1 MDLGTDDLFA
11 FPLSQVGAQVAV
23 EEPAD
28 SMRLVDL
35 IKASFGGDRSA
46 AGRYAAE
53 QRWKGH
59 VKREEKGKEGRTLRD
74 ATAEVSAL
82 LRRINGML
90 EYPISDKGSAG
101 NPMTPEEYEASPA
114 TSFRFVYVKTGK
126 NGKVMLVPSK
136 QSMEAERRVNELGQQ
151 AFKEVGARLVADG
164 TITQKELDDAIAFQ
178 RAPEEDESP
187 DADLYRRA
195 MAGDESL
202 GKEVSEAGRRVAEAK
217 EAASKAKGALMKA
230 TREYNKHLQTA
241 GGRSYDS
248 TARRLWEERKQ
259 AKAANIDARLELM
272 NADEALMDLIRD
284 IRPVDYKA
292 QGDAWLA
299 GRANSLRVQGFIG
312 AEVKR
317 VLAGDNAM
325 SESHPANKVDVP
337 QMTTE
342 FRPSDGGKATV
353 KSGDQVVAEIMGEVS
368 RRFPKKLLDLVAGVR
383 HKFTSRGGGHY
394 NDGMNLIQADMDDAD
409 TLTHETVHAIS
420 YRDSATRVL
429 EQAALSRRVFGKS
442 DQPDD
447 SFSKKLEKG
456 LQRVVG
462 ATKAVGWRIGG
473 KYIEDKFVAGY
484 QGRMYGLERSS
495 GRSQPTEILTIA
507 TENVFGGGHWFRGS
521 GRLDQDLMM
530 TALGWLLVGGSNR
543 D

>member
-1 MDLGTDDLFA
+1 MAGIQDLDYYDDDDL
-11 FPLSQVGAQVAV
+11 V
-23 EEPAD
+23 ELL
-28 SMRLVDL
+28 RQVDL
-35 IKASFGGDRSA
+35 EEMLKASFGGDRSA

-59 VKREEKGKEGRTLRD
+59 VKREGKGGDGKTLKE
-74 ATAEVSAL
+74 ATAEVADV

-90 EYPISDKGSAG
+90 GYPISDKGSIG
-101 NPMTPEEYEASPA
+101 NPMTPEEYEASSY
-114 TSFRFVYVKTGK
+114 TSFQFVYVKTGK

-136 QSMEAERRVNELGQQ
+136 QSMEAEKRVNELGRR
-151 AFKEVGARLVADG
+151 AFKEIGATLVADG

-178 RAPEEDESP
+178 RAPEEEDDSP

-195 MAGDESL
+195 MAGDKSL
-202 GKEVSEAGRRVAEAK
+202 GEKVSAAGRRVAEAK

-230 TREYNKHLQTA
+230 TREYNKYMQTP
-241 GGRSYDS
+241 GGRSYDE
-248 TARRLWEERKQ
+248 TARRLWQARAQ
-259 AKAANIDARLELM
+259 AKGASINARLELAT
-272 NADEALMDLIRD
+272 ADEVLMEVIRE

-292 QGDAWLA
+292 QDDAKEA
-299 GRANSLRVQGFIG
+299 GKANSLRVQGLIG

-317 VLAGDNAM
+317 VLAGLHAM
-325 SESHPANKVDVP
+325 SDSHPANKVGVP
-337 QMTTE
+337 TTVL
-342 FRPSDGGKATV
+342 RITDDKLQSKTGN
-353 KSGDQVVAEIMGEVS
+353 QVVAEIMGETS

-383 HKFTSRGGGHY
+383 YRFTSRGGGY
-394 NDGMNLIQADMDDAD
+394 YTDGQNLIQADMDDAD

-420 YRDSATRVL
+420 YKDSATRVL
-429 EQAALSRRVFGKS
+429 EQAALSRRVFGKP

-447 SFSKKLEKG
+447 SFAKKLEKG
-456 LQRVVG
+456 LQKIVG
-462 ATKAVGWRIGG
+462 ATKAVGWRLGG

-484 QGRMYGLERSS
+484 QGRMYGLERTS
-495 GRSQPTEILTIA
+495 GGSQPTEILTIA
-507 TENVFGGGHWFRGS
+507 TENVFGGGQWFKNS

>member
-1 MDLGTDDLFA
+1 MTIPTLDEMDDAIEGLLELF
-11 FPLSQVGAQVAV
+11 
-23 EEPAD
+23 EEED
-28 SMRLVDL
+28 SESLADL

-59 VKREEKGKEGRTLRD
+59 VKREDKGKEGKTLRD

-151 AFKEVGARLVADG
+151 AFKEVGARLVAEG

-178 RAPEEDESP
+178 RAPEDADESP

-195 MAGDESL
+195 MAGDKSL
-202 GKEVSEAGRRVAEAK
+202 GNEIAEKGRRVAEAK

-230 TREYNKHLQTA
+230 TREYNKYLETE
-241 GGRSYDS
+241 GGRSYDE
-248 TARRLWEERKQ
+248 TARRLWQARAQ
-259 AKAANIDARLELM
+259 AKGASVNARLELM
-272 NADEALMDLIRD
+272 NADEALMEAIRE

-325 SESHPANKVDVP
+325 SDSHPANKVDVP

-383 HKFTSRGGGHY
+383 HNFTSRGGGYY
-394 NDGMNLIQADMDDAD
+394 NDGMNLIQSDMDDAD

-420 YRDSATRVL
+420 YKDSATRVL
-429 EQAALSRRVFGKS
+429 EQAALSRRVFGKP

-447 SFSKKLEKG
+447 SFAKKLEKG
-456 LQRVVG
+456 LQRVIG
-462 ATKAVGWRIGG
+462 GTKAVGWRLGG

-484 QGRMYGLERSS
+484 QGRMYGLERTS
-495 GRSQPTEILTIA
+495 GGSQPTEILTVA

>member
-1 MDLGTDDLFA
+1 MAGIQDLDYYDDDDLIELLRQVDLGEML
-11 FPLSQVGAQVAV
+11 
-23 EEPAD
+23 
-28 SMRLVDL
+28 
-35 IKASFGGDRSA
+35 KASFGGDRSA

-59 VKREEKGKEGRTLRD
+59 VKREDKGKEGKTLRD

-101 NPMTPEEYEASPA
+101 NPMTPEEYEASSA

-151 AFKEVGARLVADG
+151 AFKEVGARLVAEG

-178 RAPEEDESP
+178 RAPEEEDESP

-195 MAGDESL
+195 MAGDKSL
-202 GKEVSEAGRRVAEAK
+202 GNEIAEKGRRVAEAK

-230 TREYNKHLQTA
+230 TREYNKYLETE
-241 GGRSYDS
+241 GGRSYDE

-259 AKAANIDARLELM
+259 ARAANIDARLELAT
-272 NADEALMDLIRD
+272 ADEVLMEAIRE

-292 QGDAWLA
+292 LDDARAA
-299 GRANSLRVQGFIG
+299 GKANSLRVQGLIG

-317 VLAGDNAM
+317 VLAEDNAM
-325 SESHPANKVDVP
+325 SDSHPANKVGVP
-337 QMTTE
+337 TTVL
-342 FRPSDGGKATV
+342 RITDDKLQSKT
-353 KSGDQVVAEIMGEVS
+353 GDQVVAEIMGEVS
-368 RRFPKKLLDLVAGVR
+368 RRFPKRLLDLVAGVR
-383 HKFTSRGGGHY
+383 HKFTSRGGGYY

-420 YRDSATRVL
+420 YKDSATRVL
-429 EQAALSRRVFGKS
+429 EQSALSRRVFGKP

-447 SFSKKLEKG
+447 SFAKKLEKG

-462 ATKAVGWRIGG
+462 GTKAVGWRLGG

-484 QGRMYGLERSS
+484 QGRMYGMERSTFQ
-495 GRSQPTEILTIA
+495 SQPTEILTIA
-507 TENVFGGGHWFRGS
+507 TENVFGGGSYFRS
-521 GRLDQDLMM
+521 TGRLDQDLMM

>member
-1 MDLGTDDLFA
+1 MADLGFIDDLWFDR
-11 FPLSQVGAQVAV
+11 S
-23 EEPAD
+23 EELD
-28 SMRLVDL
+28 EGMRLADL

-59 VKREEKGKEGRTLRD
+59 VKREDKGKEGKTLRD

-82 LRRINGML
+82 LGRINRMFV
-90 EYPISDKGSAG
+90 YPYAGKGSLQY
-101 NPMTPEEYEASPA
+101 PMTPEEYESSSD
-114 TSFRFVYVKTGK
+114 TSHQFVFVKTGK

-136 QSMEAERRVNELGQQ
+136 QSMEAERRVNELGRQ

-178 RAPEEDESP
+178 RSPEEEDESP

-195 MAGDESL
+195 MAGDDSL
-202 GKEVSEAGRRVAEAK
+202 GKEVSEAGRRVAQAK

-230 TREYNKHLQTA
+230 TREYNKHMQTA
-241 GGRSYDS
+241 GGRRYDE
-248 TARRLWEERKQ
+248 TARRLYEERKQ
-259 AKAANIDARLELM
+259 AKAANIDARLELI
-272 NADEALMDLIRD
+272 NADEALMRLIRD

-292 QGDAWLA
+292 QGEAREA
-299 GRANSLRVQGFIG
+299 GKANSLRVQGLIG

-317 VLAGDNAM
+317 LLAGDNAM
-325 SESHPANKVDVP
+325 SDSHPANKVDVP

-394 NDGMNLIQADMDDAD
+394 NNGMNLIQADMDDAD

-420 YRDSATRVL
+420 YKDSATRVL
-429 EQAALSRRVFGKS
+429 EQAALSRRVFGKP

-462 ATKAVGWRIGG
+462 ATKAVGWMIGG

-484 QGRMYGLERSS
+484 QGRMYGLERGSQAT
-495 GRSQPTEILTIA
+495 QPTEILTVA
-507 TENVFGGGHWFRGS
+507 TENLFGGGQVFRAS

>member
-1 MDLGTDDLFA
+1 MAGIQDLDYYDDDEL
-11 FPLSQVGAQVAV
+11 LELLRQ
-23 EEPAD
+23 
-28 SMRLVDL
+28 VDL
-35 IKASFGGDRSA
+35 EEMLKASFGGDRSA

-59 VKREEKGKEGRTLRD
+59 VKREDKGGEGKTLRD

-82 LRRINGML
+82 LRQINGML

-101 NPMTPEEYEASPA
+101 NPMTPEEYEASSSK
-114 TSFRFVYVKTGK
+114 SFRFVYVKTGRS
-126 NGKVMLVPSK
+126 GKVMLVPSK
-136 QSMEAERRVNELGQQ
+136 KSMEAERRVNELGRQ

-178 RAPEEDESP
+178 RAPEDEDDSP

-202 GKEVSEAGRRVAEAK
+202 GKEVADKGRRVAEAK

-230 TREYNKHLQTA
+230 TREYNKHLETE
-241 GGRSYDS
+241 GGRSYDA
-248 TARRLWEERKQ
+248 TARQLWEARKQ
-259 AKAANIDARLELM
+259 ARAANIDARLELA
-272 NADEALMDLIRD
+272 NADEALMEAIRD

-292 QGDAWLA
+292 QGEAREA
-299 GRANSLRVQGFIG
+299 GKANSLRVQGLIG

-317 VLAGDNAM
+317 LLAGDNAM
-325 SESHPANKVDVP
+325 SDSHPANKVDVP

-368 RRFPKKLLDLVAGVR
+368 RRFPKRLLDLVAEVR

-394 NDGMNLIQADMDDAD
+394 NDGMNLIQSDMDDAD

-420 YRDSATRVL
+420 YRDNATRVL
-429 EQAALSRRVFGKS
+429 EQAALSRRVFGKP

-447 SFSKKLEKG
+447 SFAKKLEK
-456 LQRVVG
+456 VG
-462 ATKAVGWRIGG
+462 ATKAVGWRMGG

-495 GRSQPTEILTIA
+495 SGSKPTEILTIA
-507 TENVFGGGHWFRGS
+507 TENLFGGGHWFRNS

>member
-1 MDLGTDDLFA
+1 MAGIQDLDYYDDDDLIE
-11 FPLSQVGAQVAV
+11 LLRQ
-23 EEPAD
+23 
-28 SMRLVDL
+28 VDL
-35 IKASFGGDRSA
+35 EEILKASFGGDRSA

-59 VKREEKGKEGRTLRD
+59 VKREDKGKDGKTLRD

-82 LRRINGML
+82 LRQINGML
-90 EYPISDKGSAG
+90 EYPTSDKGSFG
-101 NPMTPEEYEASPA
+101 NPMTPEEYEASSA
-114 TSFRFVYVKTGK
+114 TSFRFIYVKTGK

-151 AFKEVGARLVADG
+151 AFKEVGARLVAEG

-178 RAPEEDESP
+178 RAPEEEDESP

-195 MAGDESL
+195 MAGDKSL
-202 GKEVSEAGRRVAEAK
+202 GNEIAEKGRRVAEAK

-230 TREYNKHLQTA
+230 SREYNKYLETE
-241 GGRSYDS
+241 GGRSYDE
-248 TARRLWEERKQ
+248 TARRLWQARAQ
-259 AKAANIDARLELM
+259 AKNSSINARLELM
-272 NADEALMDLIRD
+272 NADEALMEAIRE

-292 QGDAWLA
+292 LDDARAA
-299 GRANSLRVQGFIG
+299 GKANSLRVQGLIG

-317 VLAGDNAM
+317 VLAEDNAM
-325 SESHPANKVDVP
+325 SDSHPANKVGVP
-337 QMTTE
+337 TTVL
-342 FRPSDGGKATV
+342 RITDDKLQSKT
-353 KSGDQVVAEIMGEVS
+353 GDQVVAEIMGEVS
-368 RRFPKKLLDLVAGVR
+368 RRFPKRLLDLVAGVR
-383 HKFTSRGGGHY
+383 HKFTSRGGGYY

-420 YRDSATRVL
+420 YKDSATRVL
-429 EQAALSRRVFGKS
+429 EQSALSRRVFGKP

-447 SFSKKLEKG
+447 SFAKKLEKG

-462 ATKAVGWRIGG
+462 GTKAVGWRLGG

-484 QGRMYGLERSS
+484 QGRMYGMERSTFQ
-495 GRSQPTEILTIA
+495 SQPTEILTIA
-507 TENVFGGGHWFRGS
+507 TENVFGGGSYFRS
-521 GRLDQDLMM
+521 TGRLDQDLMM